1 MKLFSIA
8 AAFLFLGN
16 AFFGDCSAVSAA
28 SSNASSFQGAPAGL
42 IHWGRVKRDVV
53 IENCEVGGL
62 PYDEAETLI
71 RSKLSFPPLL
81 IRAPSGNLL
90 VDSELTCSDN
100 AAYLVRHAKRGERL
114 SVTVTR
120 RWADM
125 ESELYALCRK
135 NSRPA
140 LDAEMSFSAK
150 GFTYTPETAGLA
162 CDYRGLLRD
171 VTDALSSGIS
181 EVTLCVREYSPQIT
195 EQLLRKQTQK
205 LASFTTCFDETNAPR
220 THNIALAASRISG
233 ITLFPG
239 QEFSFNGT
247 VGERTE
253 KNGFEIA
260 NVIEGGQFVPGFG
273 GGVCQVSTTLFG
285 AALRAGMKIT
295 QSRAHSLSV
304 GYVPPSLDAMV
315 SSVSDLCFVNP
326 FETPVFLLAR
336 IFGGSITFTLY
347 GLPDGKRYETE
358 SVVLSKIA
366 PPEPEIVEGEEGVI
380 TKEKEGIKSESYLLV
395 YDGSGKLLSRTRIR
409 KDCYAAVR
417 GKIGAGKEETQIPS
431 EEDMPPEKENF

>member
-8 AAFLFLGN
+8 AAFLILGN
-16 AFFGDCSAVSAA
+16 AFLYDCPSACGAPSALSA
-28 SSNASSFQGAPAGL
+28 PSGAPAGL

-62 PYDEAETLI
+62 PYDEAEALI
-71 RSKLSFPPLL
+71 RSHLSFPPLL
-81 IRAPSGNLL
+81 IRAPEGNLV
-90 VDSELTCSDN
+90 VDSQLTCSDN

-125 ESELYALCRK
+125 ESELLALCRK

-140 LDAEMSFSAK
+140 LDAELNFSAK
-150 GFTYTPETAGLA
+150 GFTYTPETVGLA
-162 CDYRGLLRD
+162 CDYRALLRD
-171 VTDALSSGIS
+171 VNDALSSGKS
-181 EVTLCVREYSPQIT
+181 EVSLSVREYSPQIT
-195 EQLLRKQTQK
+195 EQLLREQTQK
-205 LASFTTCFDETNAPR
+205 LAAFTTCFDESNVPR
-220 THNIALAASRISG
+220 SHNISLAASRISG
-233 ITLFPG
+233 ITLAPG
-239 QEFSFNGT
+239 QEFSFNGI

-253 KNGFEIA
+253 ENGFEIA

-315 SSVSDLCFVNP
+315 STVSDLCFVNP
-326 FETPVFLLAR
+326 FETPVYLLAR

-395 YDGSGKLLSRTRIR
+395 YDESGKLLSRTRIR

-417 GKIGAGKEETQIPS
+417 GKIGALSLEDQPFIEEEGTQQPS
-431 EEDMPPEKENF
+431 TP